1 MEISKQGLKFIQ
13 NEEGIRLKAYQDTR
27 GVWTIGVGHTGPDV
41 YEGLV
46 ITADQAEDIFKKDLR
61 RFMMA
66 VNTAADAA
74 PTTQGQYDAMVSLAF
89 NIGVSAFRSQ
99 SSVARFHKRGMY
111 AQAADA
117 FLLWK
122 RAGNDPDRLLP
133 RRKRERNLYLT
144 DVYS

>member
-1 MEISKQGLKFIQ
+1 MEISSKGLKFIEA
-13 NEEGIRLKAYQDTR
+13 EEGVRLKAYKDTK
-27 GVWTIGVGHTGPDV
+27 GIWTIGIGHTGPDV
-41 YEGLV
+41 HEGLV
-46 ITADQAEDIFKKDLR
+46 ITTDQVEDIFRKDLS

-74 PTTQGQYDAMVSLAF
+74 PTTQAQYDAMVSLAF

-144 DVYS
+144 GNYS

>member
-66 VNTAADAA
+66 VNL
-74 PTTQGQYDAMVSLAF
+74 SL
-89 NIGVSAFRSQ
+89 I
-99 SSVARFHKRGMY
+99 HI
-111 AQAADA
+111 
-117 FLLWK
+117 
-122 RAGNDPDRLLP
+122 
-133 RRKRERNLYLT
+133 
-144 DVYS
+144 